1 MSTDPATGRPDE
13 GAPTPVVFLGGLG
26 RSGTTLLER
35 MLGDLPGVATLGEV
49 VHLWERALRDDERCG
64 CGLAFSACPFWTEV
78 GRLAFGGWER
88 LDVEDVLALKGRVDR
103 TRNVP
108 RLALPLLR
116 PAVRRDLA
124 RYLDLYERVYAA
136 ARRAGAAAVVVDS
149 SKHASLAYCLRWS
162 RRLDLRVL
170 QVVRD
175 SPPVAY
181 SWTREVTRP
190 ESAGAADGRLTE
202 HDLMPRYG
210 LTRVVVRWT
219 VDNLM
224 FVLLR
229 RLGVTVTLVRYEDL
243 VADPEATLRACAA
256 AAGLPPEAWGT
267 LRGDRLE
274 LSPGHTVAGN
284 PMRFK
289 TGELRLRPDDEW
301 RRSYPP
307 ARRRAV
313 AALTYPLRRQ
323 FGYTGPRAASTAPS
337 TRVDPKG
344 TS

>member
-1 MSTDPATGRPDE
+1 MSTGPASP
-13 GAPTPVVFLGGLG
+13 PTPVVFLGGLG
-26 RSGTTLLER
+26 RSGSTLLER

-64 CGLAFSACPFWTEV
+64 CGLVFSACPFWTEV
-78 GRLAFGGWER
+78 GRRAFGGWDR
-88 LDVEDVLALKGRVDR
+88 LDPSEVLALKGRVDR

-108 RLALPLLR
+108 RLGLPVLR

-136 ARRAGAAAVVVDS
+136 ALQTGDAAVVVDS

-170 QVVRD
+170 HVVRD

-181 SWTREVTRP
+181 SWTKQVTRP
-190 ESAGAADGRLTE
+190 EAVGDGPPSP

-210 LTRVVVRWT
+210 ALKVVVRWT
-219 VDNLM
+219 VDNIM

-229 RLGVTVTLVRYEDL
+229 RLGVRVELVRYEDL
-243 VADPEATLRACAA
+243 VAAPEATLRRCAA
-256 AAGLPPEAWGT
+256 VAGLPPDAWGT
-267 LRGDRLE
+267 LSGARLQ
-274 LSPGHTVAGN
+274 LRPGHTVAGN

-289 TGELRLRPDDEW
+289 TGELTLRRDDEW
-301 RRSYPP
+301 RARYPA
-307 ARRRAV
+307 ARRRLV
-313 AALTYPLRRQ
+313 GALTLPLRRR
-323 FGYTGPRAASTAPS
+323 FGYPVPDRAAPPTPTRTPTGPEAAA
-337 TRVDPKG
+337 
-344 TS
+344 